1 LIKRVQNKNKIPGAL
16 ALAQAHF
23 AGHFFSGKN
32 ILYGHFCDNIP
43 EGSIPSSPS
52 PSNAPFRSVQALARS
67 LALRHHREGNLLRP
81 PPASRAIDG
90 KAVSLY

>member
-16 ALAQAHF
+16 ALAQ
-23 AGHFFSGKN
+23 GHFFSGKN

-67 LALRHHREGNLLRP
+67 LALRRHREGNLLRP